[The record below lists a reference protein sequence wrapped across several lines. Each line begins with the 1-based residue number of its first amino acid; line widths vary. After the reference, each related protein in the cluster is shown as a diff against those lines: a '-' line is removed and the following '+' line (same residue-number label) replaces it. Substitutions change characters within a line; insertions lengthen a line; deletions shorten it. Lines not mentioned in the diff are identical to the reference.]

1 MGRRRPIP
9 TAISEG
15 RVGVGFFL
23 EFVSFS
29 ELFRSKVPVH
39 AVVTLAMDDLLRAEN
54 LTLRSQLESLLS
66 EARQNE
72 QKMRRFDRIEQRLI
86 ASSSLA
92 ELIQL
97 LLGDFKTSFELDAV
111 TLMLVDPEYEVARL
125 LELAPSNKDD
135 FRGLILA
142 DRPNLLNVVFVD
154 RAVPLLGP
162 LKAALKDTLFE
173 PFPGMVQSA
182 ALLPLV
188 RHGEI
193 IGSLNMGSR
202 HPHRFE
208 PGSATDFLQRLA
220 SIAAVCVESA
230 RSQERLKQIGLTDA
244 LTGVNNRRY
253 FERRCHE
260 EISLARRQGWPLACM
275 FLDVDKFKRIN
286 DTQGHLAGDQV
297 LRTVACLIKNQL
309 RASDIIARYGGEE
322 FVALLPQTPLRAA
335 CDIAERIRAAVEA
348 CHFEPLPGTPLSA
361 TISIGISMLS
371 SQAEDATVPSQAEAL
386 VAHADKALYL
396 AKEGGRNRV
405 VSQ

>member
-1 MGRRRPIP
+1 
-9 TAISEG
+9 
-15 RVGVGFFL
+15 
-23 EFVSFS
+23 
-29 ELFRSKVPVH
+29 
-39 AVVTLAMDDLLRAEN
+39 MDDLLLTEN
-54 LTLRSQLESLLS
+54 LTLRNQLESLLS

-92 ELIQL
+92 ELIDL

-125 LELAPSNKDD
+125 LELAPSNKDK
-135 FRGLILA
+135 FPGLILA

-154 RAVPLLGP
+154 RAAPLLGP
-162 LKAALKDTLFE
+162 LKAALRDTLFE
-173 PFPGMVQSA
+173 PFPNVVQSA

-202 HPHRFE
+202 DPRRFE

-220 SIAAVCVESA
+220 SIAAVCLESV
-230 RSQERLKQIGLTDA
+230 RNQERLKQVGLTDA

-260 EISLARRQGWPLACM
+260 EIALARRQGWPLACM

-286 DTQGHLAGDQV
+286 DTLGHQAGDHV
-297 LRTVACLIKNQL
+297 LRSVASLIKNQL

-322 FVALLPQTPLRAA
+322 FVALLPQTPHRAA
-335 CDIAERIRAAVEA
+335 CDIAERIRAVVEA
-348 CHFEPLPGTPLSA
+348 HKFDSLTDAPLSA
-361 TISIGISMLS
+361 TISIGVSMLS
-371 SQAEDATVPSQAEAL
+371 GQPEDAPVTSQAEFL